1 MAIGNQ
7 LSDKNPDG
15 TALGQSSTDTIS
27 FYGATPVVRYA
38 TSITAPS
45 TTASV
50 TVNATIWAY
59 STSTQAD
66 AVALSLSRVVAAL
79 ASYGLISTS

>member
-1 MAIGNQ
+1 MAIGKQ
-7 LSDKNPDG
+7 LSDNNPSG
-15 TALGQSSTDTIS
+15 TGLGQSSTDTVS

-45 TTASV
+45 TTAAV
-50 TVNATIWAY
+50 TVNATTYAFGN
-59 STSTQAD
+59 STQPD
-66 AVALSLSRVVAAL
+66 AITLSLSRVIAAL